1 MRKIMIAAFLL
12 MGLAVIATSCENSKK
27 KSAVENKEVI
37 EHDGH
42 DHDSEAHEHSDSDA
56 VAAVY
61 QCPMKCEGEK
71 TYDEKGSCPV
81 CKMDIKEIELEKAE
95 AAAEEEEEE
104 EEEET
109 E

>member
-1 MRKIMIAAFLL
+1 MNSNNNLVMRKFMISALL
-12 MGLAVIATSCENSKK
+12 LIGIAIVATSCENSKK
-27 KSAVENKEVI
+27 ETAVENKEII

-42 DHDSEAHEHSDSDA
+42 DHDHEAHEHGDSDA

-81 CKMDIKEIELEKAE
+81 CKMDIKEIELEKA
-95 AAAEEEEEE
+95 AAEENK
-104 EEEET
+104 
-109 E
+109 